1 MKYLEKQE
9 EKMKKFWFVLSIL
22 VLVFFVSCG
31 DSDDEETQQPAD
43 GNSETEENTEPEE
56 KDDAENQ
63 QDGEEQETEEETT
76 DDNQEPQET
85 GKILV
90 AYFSYTGNTK
100 LLAQYAAEL
109 LGADLAE
116 IVPAQPYTADDTN
129 YNSPDCRARTEYND
143 PASRPAISGTIENMA
158 QYDTVLIAHP
168 IWYGDAPRIMDTF
181 MESYDFSGKTLT
193 TFCTSAQSPLGPSAE
208 NLKKFAPAATW
219 LESRRFEIG
228 SSKEQVG
235 EWLSSIG
242 LAK

>member
-1 MKYLEKQE
+1 MKN
-9 EKMKKFWFVLSIL
+9 FWLILSVLA
-22 VLVFFVSCG
+22 LVFFVSCG
-31 DSDDEETQQPAD
+31 DSDDEKTQQPAD
-43 GNSETEENTEPEE
+43 GNQETEENTEPEE
-56 KDDAENQ
+56 KDDAEENQ
-63 QDGEEQETEEETT
+63 QDEGNQETEDEAN
-76 DDNQEPQET
+76 DDEHEPQET

-100 LLAQYAAEL
+100 LFAGYAAEL

-116 IVPAQPYTADDTN
+116 IVPAQPYTAEDTE
-129 YNSPDCRARTEYND
+129 YNNPDCRARTEYND
-143 PASRPAISGTIENMA
+143 PASRPAISGTIGNMA

-208 NLKKFAPAATW
+208 NLKKFATSATW

-242 LAK
+242 LAE

>member
-1 MKYLEKQE
+1 MKN
-9 EKMKKFWFVLSIL
+9 FWLILSVLAL
-22 VLVFFVSCG
+22 AFFVSCG
-31 DSDDEETQQPAD
+31 DSDNEEKQDPTD
-43 GNSETEENTEPEE
+43 GNSENEENTEPEE
-56 KDDAENQ
+56 KDDAGENQ
-63 QDGEEQETEEETT
+63 QEGENQESGDETA
-76 DDNQEPQET
+76 DDDKEPQET

-100 LLAQYAAEL
+100 LLAGYAAEL

-116 IVPAQPYTADDTN
+116 IVPAQPYTAEDTE
-129 YNSPDCRARTEYND
+129 YNNPDCRARTEYND
-143 PASRPAISGTIENMA
+143 PASRPAISGTIGNMA

-181 MESYDFSGKTLT
+181 MEGYDFSGKTLT

-208 NLKKFAPAATW
+208 NLKKFAPASTW

-242 LAK
+242 LAE

>member
-1 MKYLEKQE
+1 
-9 EKMKKFWFVLSIL
+9 MKKFWAILSVL
-22 VLVFFVSCG
+22 VLAFFVSCG
-31 DSDDEETQQPAD
+31 DSDNEEKQDQTD
-43 GNSETEENTEPEE
+43 GNQETEEQ
-56 KDDAENQ
+56 DDAEGNQ
-63 QDGEEQETEEETT
+63 QDEGNQETEEETN
-76 DDNQEPQET
+76 DDEHESQET

-100 LLAQYAAEL
+100 LLAQYAAEV

-116 IVPAQPYTADDTN
+116 IVPAEPYTAEDTN

-143 PASRPAISGTIENMA
+143 PASRPAISGSIENMA

-181 MESYDFSGKTLT
+181 MEGYDFSGKTLT
-193 TFCTSAQSPLGPSAE
+193 TFCTSAQSPLGSSAE
-208 NLKKFAPAATW
+208 NLKKFAPSATW

-228 SSKEQVG
+228 SSKEQVS

-242 LAK
+242 LAE

>member
-1 MKYLEKQE
+1 
-9 EKMKKFWFVLSIL
+9 MKKFWLVLS
-22 VLVFFVSCG
+22 VLMFVFFVSCG

-63 QDGEEQETEEETT
+63 QDGEKQETEEETT

-116 IVPAQPYTADDTN
+116 IVPAQPYTAEDTE
-129 YNSPDCRARTEYND
+129 YNNPDCRARTEYND

-208 NLKKFAPAATW
+208 NLKKFATSATW

-242 LAK
+242 LAE

>member
-1 MKYLEKQE
+1 
-9 EKMKKFWFVLSIL
+9 MKKFWLILSVL

-63 QDGEEQETEEETT
+63 QDGEEQETGDETT

-193 TFCTSAQSPLGPSAE
+193 TFCTSAQSPLGSSAE
-208 NLKKFAPAATW
+208 NLKKFATSATW

-228 SSKEQVG
+228 SSKEQVS

-242 LAK
+242 LAE

>member
-1 MKYLEKQE
+1 MKN
-9 EKMKKFWFVLSIL
+9 FWLILSVL
-22 VLVFFVSCG
+22 VLVFFVSGG
-31 DSDDEETQQPAD
+31 DSDDEETQPPAD

-63 QDGEEQETEEETT
+63 QEGENQESGDETT

-193 TFCTSAQSPLGPSAE
+193 TFCTSAQSPLGSSAE
-208 NLKKFAPAATW
+208 NLKKFATSATW

-242 LAK
+242 LAE

>member
-1 MKYLEKQE
+1 MKN
-9 EKMKKFWFVLSIL
+9 FWFVLSIL
-22 VLVFFVSCG
+22 ALAFFVSCG
-31 DSDDEETQQPAD
+31 DSDDEETQDPTD
-43 GNSETEENTEPEE
+43 GNSENEENTEPEE
-56 KDDAENQ
+56 KDDAGENQ
-63 QDGEEQETEEETT
+63 QEGENQESGDETA
-76 DDNQEPQET
+76 DDDKEPQET

-100 LLAQYAAEL
+100 LLAGYAAEL

-116 IVPAQPYTADDTN
+116 IVPAQPYTAEDTE
-129 YNSPDCRARTEYND
+129 YNNPDCRARTEYND
-143 PASRPAISGTIENMA
+143 PASRPAISGTIGNMA

-181 MESYDFSGKTLT
+181 MEGYDFSGKTLT

-208 NLKKFAPAATW
+208 NLKKFAPASTW

-242 LAK
+242 LAE

>member
-1 MKYLEKQE
+1 MKN
-9 EKMKKFWFVLSIL
+9 FWLILSVL

-31 DSDDEETQQPAD
+31 DSDDEETQPPAD

-63 QDGEEQETEEETT
+63 QEGENQESGDETT

-193 TFCTSAQSPLGPSAE
+193 TFCTSAQSPLGSSAE
-208 NLKKFAPAATW
+208 NLKKFATSATW

-242 LAK
+242 LAE

>member
-1 MKYLEKQE
+1 
-9 EKMKKFWFVLSIL
+9 MKKIWAILSVL
-22 VLVFFVSCG
+22 VLAFFVSCG
-31 DSDDEETQQPAD
+31 DSDNEEKQDPTD
-43 GNSETEENTEPEE
+43 GNSENEENTEPEE
-56 KDDAENQ
+56 KDDAEENR
-63 QDGEEQETEEETT
+63 QDEENQETEEETN
-76 DDNQEPQET
+76 DDEHESQET

-100 LLAQYAAEL
+100 LLAGYAAEL

-116 IVPAQPYTADDTN
+116 IVPAEPYTAEDTN

-143 PASRPAISGTIENMA
+143 PASRPAISGTIKNMA

-181 MESYDFSGKTLT
+181 MEAYDFSGKTLT
-193 TFCTSAQSPLGPSAE
+193 TFCTSAQSPLGSSAE

-242 LAK
+242 LAE

>member
-1 MKYLEKQE
+1 
-9 EKMKKFWFVLSIL
+9 MKKIWFVLSVL

-56 KDDAENQ
+56 KDDAGENQ
-63 QDGEEQETEEETT
+63 QEGENQESGDEAA
-76 DDNQEPQET
+76 DDDQEPQET

-208 NLKKFAPAATW
+208 NLKKFATSATW

-242 LAK
+242 LAE

>member
-1 MKYLEKQE
+1 
-9 EKMKKFWFVLSIL
+9 MKKFWLVLSIL

-63 QDGEEQETEEETT
+63 QDGEEQETEEETS

-116 IVPAQPYTADDTN
+116 IVPAQPYTAEDTE
-129 YNSPDCRARTEYND
+129 YNNPDCRARTEYND
-143 PASRPAISGTIENMA
+143 PASRPAISGSIGNMA

-181 MESYDFSGKTLT
+181 MEGYDFSGKTLT

-208 NLKKFAPAATW
+208 NLKKFATSAMW

-242 LAK
+242 LAE